1 MMLTSISMPRGSFHP
16 PADVVVEVL
25 FGTLGSG
32 TCRRHA
38 DYLQLCSGIRQLC
51 SFAVAAFRRI
61 RLADFEPDMEKPGYR
76 QVDKTR

>member
-32 TCRRHA
+32 HA
-38 DYLQLCSGIRQLC
+38 GDMPIICSCVPALGSC
-51 SFAVAAFRRI
+51 AALLLLPFG
-61 RLADFEPDMEKPGYR
+61 GYGWQILNLTSR
-76 QVDKTR
+76 NRDIDR